1 MLWPIVLVA
10 LGCIGSRFSGTRILE
25 ARYVVSSSTSRN
37 ESRERGERG
46 RITAYGMHS
55 IDAERE
61 LSLSTRRRRQKNT
74 WERVS
79 VSVGKIMRSRFQW
92 NSLLFVS
99 EIFFASI

>member
-1 MLWPIVLVA
+1 MLWPIVLVG
-10 LGCIGSRFSGTRILE
+10 LGCIGSRFSGTRILD

-61 LSLSTRRRRQKNT
+61 LSLSTRRQRQKNT
-74 WERVS
+74 
-79 VSVGKIMRSRFQW
+79 
-92 NSLLFVS
+92 
-99 EIFFASI
+99 